1 MGVCPVVCVQ
11 RASVHRRSRDEAA
24 KIDREL
30 LRLLW
35 DVEARAMAWFLLIG
49 IVLVVCLVVAG
60 SALTDQWRKSFPNW
74 CRV

>member
-35 DVEARAMAWFLLIG
+35 DVEDDGGQVDVEMATATRI
-49 IVLVVCLVVAG
+49 C
-60 SALTDQWRKSFPNW
+60 
-74 CRV
+74 